1 MDPPACYS
9 EQKATVE
16 AAADTGL
23 LGGRW
28 SPPTGCRGGR
38 VWRSALSSPQ
48 ICQRAFLVPHGLLRR
63 QKQRPLSHPEA
74 TMRDEGT
81 HKPCGLSCHPVLLV
95 A

>member
-16 AAADTGL
+16 TAADTGL

-28 SPPTGCRGGR
+28 PHPPWLQGVDEYGD
-38 VWRSALSSPQ
+38 VLWAVLRSANKPSWGHTGSVK
-48 ICQRAFLVPHGLLRR
+48 A
-63 QKQRPLSHPEA
+63 KQRPLSHSEA
-74 TMRDEGT
+74 AMRDEGT
-81 HKPCGLSCHPVLLV
+81 HKPCGLSCHPILLV